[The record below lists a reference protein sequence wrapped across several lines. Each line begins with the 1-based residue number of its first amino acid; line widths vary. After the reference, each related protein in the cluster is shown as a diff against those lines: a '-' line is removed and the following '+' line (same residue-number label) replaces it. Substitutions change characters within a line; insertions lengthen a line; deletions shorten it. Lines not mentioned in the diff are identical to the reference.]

1 MRRTRS
7 GFSFFETI
15 LYLALFSLLAVTLF
29 RFSFDAFGLGIK
41 DRISRHVFSDARFVT
56 SRMNSILRN
65 AAGIDTGGSVWNDP
79 DGKVVLEQVGSSD
92 TVTISIEN
100 GRVTLTETGHPGVT
114 LHSSESKVREL
125 TFQKYGSR
133 EDGSEYVGFV
143 LKLESAANDT
153 AAPAEYG
160 VITTLRGGAFIR
172 NSGIGL

>member
-41 DRISRHVFSDARFVT
+41 DRISRHVFSDARFVAI
-56 SRMNSILRN
+56 RMHSILRN
-65 AAGIDTGGSVWNDP
+65 ASGIDTGESVWNDP
-79 DGKVVLEQVGSSD
+79 DGRVVLEQVGSSD
-92 TVTISIEN
+92 TATISVES
-100 GRVTLTETGHPGVT
+100 GRVTLTESGHPGVA
-114 LHSSESKVREL
+114 LHSFESKVREL
-125 TFQKYGSR
+125 TFQRYGSR

-143 LKLESAANDT
+143 LELESAGNDT
-153 AAPAEYG
+153 TAPTEYG
-160 VITTLRGGAFIR
+160 AITTLRGGAFIR